1 MVKSFQRLFAKKIIE
16 ACAEVNMQKKS
27 GSKLNAILKYVSA
40 AILLAV
46 PLYPKFPL
54 IAVSGTYVSVRL
66 EDWLLL
72 LTALTIF
79 FSVGKVKNLF
89 KNKVVRAI
97 LIYLLAGFLSLI
109 SAVWITSTAS
119 LLLGF
124 LHWARR
130 IEYFMPILLGILVLK
145 RRATRLTFILKV
157 LMLTIFAAFLYG
169 LGQKYLAWPIII
181 TQNSD
186 YARGVALRFIAG
198 GHINSTFAGHY
209 DLGSFMVLTLPI
221 IVCLFML
228 VNDLKTKICLGAIFM
243 SGLWLLSFSGSRIS
257 VVSYLISVV
266 ISLML
271 IKRYKM

>member
-89 KNKVVRAI
+89 
-97 LIYLLAGFLSLI
+97 I
-109 SAVWITSTAS
+109 SPPF
-119 LLLGF
+119 LLGMFF
-124 LHWARR
+124 LKCDIFIKQNRLMS
-130 IEYFMPILLGILVLK
+130 IKLLVRKLIQCRNLYSK
-145 RRATRLTFILKV
+145 
-157 LMLTIFAAFLYG
+157 IFL
-169 LGQKYLAWPIII
+169 
-181 TQNSD
+181 
-186 YARGVALRFIAG
+186 
-198 GHINSTFAGHY
+198 
-209 DLGSFMVLTLPI
+209 
-221 IVCLFML
+221 
-228 VNDLKTKICLGAIFM
+228 
-243 SGLWLLSFSGSRIS
+243 
-257 VVSYLISVV
+257 
-266 ISLML
+266 
-271 IKRYKM
+271 